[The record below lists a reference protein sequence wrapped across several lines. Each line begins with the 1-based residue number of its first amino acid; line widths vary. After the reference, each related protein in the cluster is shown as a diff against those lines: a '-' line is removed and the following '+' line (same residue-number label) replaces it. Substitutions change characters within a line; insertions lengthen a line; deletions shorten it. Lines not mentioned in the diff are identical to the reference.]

1 MRRIPPHILFPI
13 LAATCCVLVLLGYL
27 WWELSST
34 RSDLSRQ
41 LRTLTDHLRPGS
53 QTGTTLPV
61 SDLADITGDESLLHL
76 RTGDLFA
83 LQGEWTDALSEYR
96 KAVDAGGGLTALRKL
111 AQAQLQ
117 IRDIPAARAT
127 LEKLRRAGARS
138 EDLLLIES
146 IILLRSGDLTKAS
159 QLLLSSGSS
168 PQQHYGLALLAIMQ
182 SNTDEATVQLKQVI
196 EGWEPILRT
205 YARIL
210 HSAYDEYALFPVS
223 PPAHLQTLLAHAL
236 AQVQECELALPILS
250 RVTHAQSDY
259 RDAWIIQGY
268 CELTTNRP
276 REAQASFERAYALD
290 PEKPEIQYFLG
301 RSYAALDDS
310 QNAMTF
316 LKYAIQNRFEPQ
328 SDARRLL
335 AKVALKVNDAVTAM
349 EQEQT
354 LATLPDANLDTYRE
368 FISVAIQL
376 GKKQEAYLKAVEA
389 TQKWPDDARSFE
401 LLGDTAVSVDQKE
414 EAKKAYQTALQKNAS
429 MTAVQEKLK
438 KL

>member
-1 MRRIPPHILFPI
+1 MKRLPPRILSPI
-13 LAATCCVLVLLGYL
+13 LAAVCCVVVLLGFL

-34 RSDLSRQ
+34 RSDLGRQ
-41 LRTLTDHLRPGS
+41 LRNVTDRLRPGS
-53 QTGTTLPV
+53 QTGSTLP
-61 SDLADITGDESLLHL
+61 ADDFLDATGDESLLHL
-76 RTGDLFA
+76 RTGDLLA
-83 LQGEWTDALSEYR
+83 LQGEWASAAGEYQ
-96 KAVDAGGGLTALRKL
+96 KAVDTGGGLTALRKL

-117 IRDIPAARAT
+117 IRDIPAARNT

-146 IILLRSGDLTKAS
+146 IILLRSADLVKAS
-159 QLLLSSGSS
+159 QLLQSATPS
-168 PQQHYGLALLAIMQ
+168 PQQHYGLALLAIVQ
-182 SNTDEATVQLKQVI
+182 GNTDEAKSQLRQVI
-196 EGWEPILRT
+196 EGWEPVLRT
-205 YARIL
+205 YARTL
-210 HSAYDEYALFPVS
+210 LSAYDEYALFPVS
-223 PPAHLQTLLAHAL
+223 PPSHLQTLVAHAL

-250 RVTHAQSDY
+250 RVTTVQDDY

-268 CELTTNRP
+268 CELTTNRA
-276 REAQASFERAYALD
+276 REAVASFERAYALD

-301 RSYAALDDS
+301 RSYAALGDS

-316 LKYAIQNRFEPQ
+316 LKYAIQNRFEPE

-335 AKVALKVNDAVTAM
+335 AKVALKANDAVTAM

-354 LATLPDANLDTYRE
+354 LTTLPDANLDTYRE
-368 FISVAIQL
+368 FISVALQL

-401 LLGDTAVSVDQKE
+401 LLGDTAVTVDQKE
-414 EAKKAYQTALQKNAS
+414 EAKKAYQTALQKNPNANS
-429 MTAVQEKLK
+429 VQEKLK

>member
-1 MRRIPPHILFPI
+1 MRRLPPRILYPI
-13 LAATCCVLVLLGYL
+13 LAAACCVLLLLGFL
-27 WWELSST
+27 WWELSGT
-34 RSDLSRQ
+34 RSELSQQ
-41 LRTLTDHLRPGS
+41 LQNALQHDPSGS

-61 SDLADITGDESLLHL
+61 SDLTVTTGDEALLHL
-76 RTGDLFA
+76 RTGDLLA
-83 LQGEWTDALSEYR
+83 LQGEWNDAIIEYQ
-96 KAVDAGGGLTALRKL
+96 KAVDAGGNLTALRKL
-111 AQAQLQ
+111 EQAQLQ

-146 IILLRSGDLTKAS
+146 LILLRSGDLVKAS
-159 QLLLSSGSS
+159 QLLQSATSS
-168 PQQHYGLALLAIMQ
+168 PQQHYGLALLSIMQ
-182 SNTDEATVQLKQVI
+182 GSDEEAKKQLQQVI
-196 EGWEPILRT
+196 EGWEPVLRT
-205 YARIL
+205 YARTL
-210 HSAYDEYALFPVS
+210 QAAFDEYALFPVS
-223 PPAHLQTLLAHAL
+223 PPAHLQTLMAHAL
-236 AQVQECELALPILS
+236 AQVQECELALPLLS

-276 REAQASFERAYALD
+276 REAQASFERAPA
-290 PEKPEIQYFLG
+290 PAPAQPEIQYFLG
-301 RSYAALDDS
+301 RSYAALDDN

-316 LKYAIQNRFEPQ
+316 LKYAIQNHFEPQ

-354 LATLPDANLDTYRE
+354 LTTLPDANLDTYRE
-368 FISVAIQL
+368 FISFALQL

-401 LLGDTAVSVDQKE
+401 VLGDTAVAADQKE
-414 EAKKAYQTALQKNAS
+414 EAKKAYQTALQKNPN
-429 MTAVQEKLK
+429 MTNVQEKLK